1 MRFRVQSAVLLQTPE
16 EKKEA
21 EKTSAAASRFAY
33 SQLAEEDE
41 AVKAP
46 SVRRGKDGH
55 LTLGTTDDFF
65 SNPTG
70 TMKSTRNKG

>member
-1 MRFRVQSAVLLQTPE
+1 MQSAE

-33 SQLAEEDE
+33 TQLTEEPE
-41 AVKAP
+41 VNKSATAK
-46 SVRRGKDGH
+46 RGKDGH
-55 LTLGTTDDFF
+55 LTLGSTDDFF

-70 TMKSTRNKG
+70 SMKTTRKM